1 VHDAASAIIAPDA
14 DHLPAYRLFREAV
27 ARAQLAAWLPRGRQV
42 LVDVSGPRAAT
53 AELAARAGH
62 TVDLP
67 HAEVVLVPWPDGTIT
82 RCYGPDQ
89 ARELFIGAGLEV
101 NWIRPRTALSESMVT
116 HVLQGDPARLPRLV
130 RAELA
135 ARSDESLGAQLV
147 ISARKG

>member
-1 VHDAASAIIAPDA
+1 MRGRGELGRLGRRRLCGAPSQELRRVHDAASAIIAPDA

-82 RCYGPDQ
+82 TSACG
-89 ARELFIGAGLEV
+89 
-101 NWIRPRTALSESMVT
+101 
-116 HVLQGDPARLPRLV
+116 
-130 RAELA
+130 
-135 ARSDESLGAQLV
+135 RSTRWAQ
-147 ISARKG
+147 